1 MTETF
6 APMNKE
12 EITRLIDDRY
22 AVGLNPTV
30 TRVMC
35 KGDVNHYGYFNSF
48 GDYAELKEKNQY
60 RFIPRNNFHA
70 YKDEYVKRG
79 RHNVSHSIILTG
91 EDVVDIQFVL
101 PLHI

>member
-1 MTETF
+1 MDKTQ
-6 APMNKE
+6 MIK
-12 EITRLIDDRY
+12 LIEDTY
-22 AVGLNPTV
+22 STAVQSFV
-30 TRVMC
+30 TRVIC
-35 KGDVNHYGYFNSF
+35 KDDIAHYGYFNSF
-48 GDYAELKEKNQY
+48 DDYSELKEKNQY

-70 YKDEYVKRG
+70 FKDEYVKRG